1 METDVANLVLTG
13 EFSADE
19 IAGKTRE
26 IYDTLLRESRYL
38 DAGNFSWIHPDDVER
53 MFDLYDGLF
62 FGGAV
67 RKLLGAMPL
76 YFRLSRRMTS
86 AGGQTKRSRTRD
98 ASGATVRTEYEIAV
112 STTLLFQTFEED
124 HRPVVMSG
132 IECRDRLEALQR
144 VVEHETTHLV
154 EMLIWWESSCSA
166 PRFQSIARRFFGHTD
181 CRHQL
186 ITPREH
192 AFTKF
197 GIKAGD
203 RVSFE
208 MEGKTYVGVVNR
220 ITRRATVLVEDPA
233 GQRYT
238 DGKHYAKFY
247 VPVSMLTPVGE

>member
-1 METDVANLVLTG
+1 METDVATLVQTA
-13 EFSADE
+13 EFSPDDITAR
-19 IAGKTRE
+19 TRE

-38 DAGNFSWIHPDDVER
+38 DAGNFTCVHPDDVER
-53 MFDLYDGLF
+53 MFHLYDGLF

-67 RKLLGAMPL
+67 RKLLGATPL

-98 ASGATVRTEYEIAV
+98 ASGTVIRTEYEIAV

-144 VVEHETTHLV
+144 IVEHELTHLV

-166 PRFQSIARRFFGHTD
+166 PRFQSIVRRFFAHTD
-181 CRHQL
+181 ARHQL

-192 AFTKF
+192 AFTRF

-208 MEGKTYVGVVNR
+208 MDGKTYVGIVNR

-233 GQRYT
+233 GLRYS

-247 VPVSMLTPVGE
+247 VPVNMLTPVGE